1 MSRRKS
7 VRKFKLELI
16 EDHEA
21 VSKHPKY
28 ASWKQL
34 RLKCKKEQ
42 IEFAKDWDDAETYLK
57 WWEDNREDK
66 KVLYRRDLKG
76 PFSPQNCYFTT
87 QSEVNK
93 RKKQAQPKPKYKG
106 LPADYV
112 MPKKPNKGWG
122 NLNGYVTFCD
132 STHPLAYDAG
142 WVYMHM
148 HVMSVKLNRW
158 LDGDDHVHHIDHNR
172 SNNNPDNLRLE
183 PPSNHSK
190 LHNPRK
196 IKSKECKLCRKV
208 FKPQSS
214 DGIYCSTKCMGED
227 KTKINWP
234 SKEELQAMLTEMPQC
249 EVAKLLGVSDQAVY
263 KRCKKLGIK

>member
-1 MSRRKS
+1 MSRRRNK
-7 VRKFKLELI
+7 RIYELKLI
-16 EDHEA
+16 ENEEA
-21 VSKHPKY
+21 ISKHPQY

-34 RLKCKKEQ
+34 RLKCKKED
-42 IEFAKDWDDAETYLK
+42 IELASEWNDAETYLK
-57 WWEDNREDK
+57 WWEDNKEDRR
-66 KVLYRRDLKG
+66 VLYRRDLNG
-76 PFSPQNCYFTT
+76 PFLPSNCYFAT

-93 RKKQAQPKPKYKG
+93 RKKAPPKKPAFKG
-106 LPADYV
+106 APADYV

-122 NLNGYVTFCD
+122 KLNGYETFCD
-132 STHPLAYDAG
+132 STHPLVYDAG

-172 SNNNPDNLRLE
+172 SNNDPDNLRLE
-183 PPSNHSK
+183 PPSDHSK

-214 DGIYCSTKCMGED
+214 DGIYCSNRCRGESQF
-227 KTKINWP
+227 KINWP
-234 SKEELQAMLTEMPQC
+234 SKEEMINLMNNNTQG